1 MCAFVCVYA
10 CACASSVL
18 MCTLVRVYVD
28 AWKRDKERKG
38 ETCVYSVC
46 VFRPIHFFFKRCQVG
61 PYRVLQFDPIG
72 EYNPLCRVFNITPCE
87 GFYLEP
93 SINGSTSP
101 ISL

>member
-1 MCAFVCVYA
+1 MRLCVCVHVRQA
-10 CACASSVL
+10 CLCVL
-18 MCTLVRVYVD
+18 SCVYMLMRGRGTKREKERRVYI
-28 AWKRDKERKG
+28 AS
-38 ETCVYSVC
+38 VYLGLY
-46 VFRPIHFFFKRCQVG
+46 IFFFKRCQVG